1 VRQVLEAQIA
11 NCDVTYKTVCR
22 KAKVNGNKYNIIASS
37 EVLKPLNRNTERDP
51 ISMATS
57 DTDDLYSG
65 YNEYPSALSTK
76 DLEQD
81 EIFQQALRTSYGR
94 RPVVSFGPGF

>member
-1 VRQVLEAQIA
+1 LPASKDLKSL
-11 NCDVTYKTVCR
+11 NW
-22 KAKVNGNKYNIIASS
+22 NIK
-37 EVLKPLNRNTERDP
+37 LDP

-57 DTDDLYSG
+57 ETDDLYSG

-76 DLEQD
+76 DLEED

-94 RPVVSFGPGF
+94 RPVVSFGHGF

>member
-1 VRQVLEAQIA
+1 
-11 NCDVTYKTVCR
+11 
-22 KAKVNGNKYNIIASS
+22 
-37 EVLKPLNRNTERDP
+37 
-51 ISMATS
+51 MAPP

-76 DLEQD
+76 DLEED

-94 RPVVSFGPGF
+94 RPVVSFRAAF